1 VDTDPQANA
10 TSGLGFTRGDI
21 SHSVYESLVADLAIE
36 ETLEP
41 TRVKDLYLA
50 PASIDLAGAEI
61 ELVARFARER
71 VLTRALQGVLDRFDT
86 VLIDCPPSLG
96 LITVNALTAA
106 TEVLIPIQCEY
117 YALEGL
123 SQLLRNIELI
133 QSNLNPQL
141 KIEGVI
147 LTMYNG
153 RTRLA
158 RDVADQVRDHFAQ
171 IASDTVI
178 PRTVRLAEAPSYGE
192 PIELFD
198 PGSRGAL
205 AYRYLAAE
213 FRRRHGRS

>member
-1 VDTDPQANA
+1 LSEFLFRKWFFSLFV
-10 TSGLGFTRGDI
+10 S
-21 SHSVYESLVADLAIE
+21 SVYSLFFLFNIFRIS
-36 ETLEP
+36 L
-41 TRVKDLYLA
+41 
-50 PASIDLAGAEI
+50 SICIFGL
-61 ELVARFARER
+61 LV
-71 VLTRALQGVLDRFDT
+71 
-86 VLIDCPPSLG
+86 DCIVSLLCQCRPSFG
-96 LITVNALTAA
+96 LISVNALTAA

-147 LTMYNG
+147 LTMFSG

-158 RDVADQVRDHFAQ
+158 KDVAGQVRDHFGQMAY
-171 IASDTVI
+171 DTVI

-198 PGSRGAL
+198 RRSRGAL